1 MPDSKSHPGICYLV
15 GAGPGD
21 LGLVTLKARA
31 CVEKADV
38 LVYDYLCNPVML
50 AWAPAGCEII
60 YAGKKAGNHAIK
72 QGDINALLVE
82 RARAGKIVVRLKGG
96 DPYVFGRG
104 AEEAQDLVKAGIAF
118 EVVPGISSVIAG
130 PAYAGIPVTH
140 REFVSQL
147 TVFTGHEDPGKT
159 ASSVNFDAIAKAEGT
174 KVMLMGVERIDSITQ
189 KLIASGMKPDT
200 PVAMI
205 RWATTGRQQTIRG
218 QLDSIAR
225 IVTETGF
232 EAPAVVVF
240 GDVVNLRDELNW
252 FEKRPLF
259 GRRIVV
265 TRTRAQAGELSTR
278 LAALGADVIELPT
291 IRIEPPI
298 DVRAFAE
305 LVVDVHTYDWLVF
318 TSPNGVNA
326 FFEVFYRAYTDARE
340 VGGVKIAAIGP
351 ATASRVK
358 EFRLLPD
365 LQPKEFVTESLI
377 EAFKEEGALDNQKV
391 LIVRA
396 EKTRDLLAGALAKQG
411 AIVDEAVGY
420 RTVPETIATDRTG
433 AIERLRQD
441 GADMI
446 TFASSSAV
454 ENFAALNLAL
464 PAGAKMASMGP
475 VTSRT
480 LRRLGFSVDIEAPKT
495 TIESFANAIAQ
506 HYSS

>member
-1 MPDSKSHPGICYLV
+1 MPDSTSHSGICYLV

-21 LGLVTLKARA
+21 LGLVTLKARE
-31 CVEKADV
+31 CIEKADV
-38 LVYDYLCNPVML
+38 LVYDYLCNPAML
-50 AWAPAGCEII
+50 AWAPAACEVI
-60 YAGKKAGNHAIK
+60 YAGKKAGNHALK
-72 QGDINALLVE
+72 QGEINALLVE
-82 RARAGKIVVRLKGG
+82 KARAGKIVVRLKGG

-104 AEEAQDLVKAGIAF
+104 AEEAQDLAKAGLAF
-118 EVVPGISSVIAG
+118 EVVPGISSVIAA

-147 TVFTGHEDPGKT
+147 TIFTGHEDPGKAT
-159 ASSVNFDAIAKAEGT
+159 SSLDFAAIAKAEGT
-174 KVMLMGVERIDSITQ
+174 KVMLMGVERIDAITRQ
-189 KLIASGMKPDT
+189 LIAKGMDPAT

-218 QLDSIAR
+218 RVDDIAR
-225 IVTETGF
+225 IVLETGF
-232 EAPAVVVF
+232 EAPAVAIF

-265 TRTRAQAGELSTR
+265 TRTRSQAGALSAR

-291 IRIEPPI
+291 IRIEPPV

-305 LVVDVHTYDWLVF
+305 LVVDAHTYDWLVF

-340 VGGVKIAAIGP
+340 IGGVKIAAIGP
-351 ATASRVK
+351 ATAQRVK
-358 EFRLLPD
+358 DFRLLPN
-365 LQPKEFVTESLI
+365 LQPKEFVTEGLI
-377 EAFKEEGALDNQKV
+377 EAFLEEGALDNQKV

-396 EKTRDLLAGALAKQG
+396 EKTRDLLAGALTKQG

-420 RTVPETIATDRTG
+420 RTVPETAVSDRTG
-433 AIERLRQD
+433 TIERFRNE
-441 GADMI
+441 GADLI

-454 ENFAALNLAL
+454 DSFVALKL
-464 PAGAKMASMGP
+464 PLPTGIRTASMGP

-480 LRRLGFSVDIEAPKT
+480 LRKHGLAVDIEAPKPSL
-495 TIESFANAIAQ
+495 ESFADAIAR
-506 HYSS
+506 YYAV